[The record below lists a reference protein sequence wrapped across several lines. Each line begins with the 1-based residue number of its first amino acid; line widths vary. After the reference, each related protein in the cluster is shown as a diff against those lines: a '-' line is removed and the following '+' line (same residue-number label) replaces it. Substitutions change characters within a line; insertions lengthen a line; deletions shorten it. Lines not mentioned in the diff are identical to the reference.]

1 MYNLC
6 VYVKFPG
13 EVIGGIEMEFELS
26 VKKMTL
32 REQISFLTGK
42 DFWHTAS
49 VDRLAVPS
57 VMVSDGPTGLRK
69 MNGLGTIKAI
79 CFPSAAAIAA
89 QSACRSC
96 WAPASASNVLR
107 SAAETSSTTRKTRS
121 WPVRWQRT
129 TSTASSPKASARPSN
144 TSHATARKTS
154 VTRRIPSSTREHSGK
169 SISAALRS
177 LSNRR
182 SPGPS

>member
-1 MYNLC
+1 MC
-6 VYVKFPG
+6 ICKIPRRS
-13 EVIGGIEMEFELS
+13 IGGIEMEFELS

-42 DFWHTAS
+42 DFWHTAG
-49 VDRLAVPS
+49 PS
-57 VMVSDGPTGLRK
+57 P
-69 MNGLGTIKAI
+69 
-79 CFPSAAAIAA
+79 PSASRPRPPLPAHGTRKAPEHLVKFSVTNAA

-129 TSTASSPKASARPSN
+129 TSMASSPKASARPSS
-144 TSHATARKTS
+144 TLPATARKTS
-154 VTRRIPSSTREHSGK
+154 ATRRTPSSTREHSGK

-177 LSNRR
+177 LSNRH

>member
-1 MYNLC
+1 
-6 VYVKFPG
+6 
-13 EVIGGIEMEFELS
+13 MEFELS

-69 MNGLGTIKAI
+69 MKGLGTITAIFSRPRPPLPAHGTRKA
-79 CFPSAAAIAA
+79 PEHSAKFSVTNAA

-129 TSTASSPKASARPSN
+129 TSMASSPKASARPSS
-144 TSHATARKTS
+144 TLPATARKTS
-154 VTRRIPSSTREHSGK
+154 ATRRTPSSTREHSGK

-177 LSNRR
+177 LSNRH